1 MAWEVQTVA
10 GQPVLLAAADG
21 PLLSQ
26 ANDAIG
32 EAYST
37 GAGVVAIPASRLDP
51 EFFRLASGVA
61 GEMLQ
66 KFVNYGIRP
75 VILGDISAHLAASN
89 ALRDFVRESN
99 RGTSVWFL
107 DNLAALE
114 LKLA

>member
-1 MAWEVQTVA
+1 MTWEVQTIA
-10 GQPVLLAAADG
+10 GQPVLLATAQGAS
-21 PLLSQ
+21 LSH
-26 ANDAIG
+26 AGDALS
-32 EAYST
+32 EAFSVS
-37 GAGVVAIPASRLDP
+37 ARVVVIPATRLDP
-51 EFFRLASGVA
+51 EFFRLASGMA

-107 DNLAALE
+107 ADLAALE